1 MAPKPSPKAIT
12 GHMTPSK
19 TPQSKSRLNFVSR
32 PSHHV
37 HPSSH
42 PQTLGEALSAE
53 HPIEVIGRIRDHPD
67 RKDAQAVPPMKISVD
82 GRSVRVRTDIGYRD
96 FGLDGI
102 STAEEEDLDQFY
114 QRFVESRIN
123 GVRLGGKCTIMM
135 YGPTGS
141 GKSHTMFGSSK
152 QPGIVYRAL
161 KDILGEGEEEI
172 EGENRHFGL
181 KCIVQVTVLEI
192 YNEEIYDL
200 LSSNA
205 GGGLSL
211 GWPRGNSSKVKLD
224 VMGGKAKNATFI
236 SGTEAGKISREVA
249 KVEKRRI
256 VKSTLCNDRSSRSH
270 CLIILDVP
278 SVGGRLMLVDM
289 AGSENIEQAGQTG
302 FEAKMQTAKIN
313 QGNIAL
319 KRVVESIANGDSHVP
334 FRDSKLTM
342 LLQDS
347 FEDDKAKILMILCA
361 SPDPKELH
369 RTISTLEYGA
379 KAKCIVRAAHT
390 PPSKDKAFSE
400 DAVLGSRIAAMDEF
414 IAKLQ
419 MENKQKEKQWKEAQD
434 ELLKKEEEVAELKAK
449 LEAVNG
455 RGLMDEE
462 EIINSKVNERTRLLK
477 TELEKRLA
485 DCQERANKFMELG
498 RKKME
503 EKILQQQE
511 ELEMLRSRLEE
522 IESELCDGRPGSEH
536 NTLNELNGNKLL
548 KRLSEIYDEGVRVME
563 KSMEIDIDLDEQDI
577 NPTDCPV
584 SHPEVVEDRPFTS
597 TNWGVQVEEDDSY
610 HLGYPEKVS
619 LSTVFEES
627 EEEIE
632 DDGKEENVEEEV
644 KEVITSKGKNLVTGT
659 PGSVLNLKQAMNTY
673 HRDFEPAE
681 SNQGT
686 FRGSETDD
694 GKDAAAARRTRI
706 QNIFMLC
713 GNHRE
718 LAQNFKTPPS
728 NCHKTGSPAST
739 LGEFTAESSL
749 KEILQSQTSSQQ
761 DGMSSCISQC
771 EDFVVKDNAAT
782 EKFATLE
789 PLPLLTPIDELN
801 LKEAQFSR
809 RRNRFQAQDELK
821 ENQPFNDKVD
831 DHQATEVYVKW
842 EATKEKSG
850 KFIAKLKVSSEA
862 CLSDL
867 RKLIEPHL
875 DNNDDSQ
882 DFIIL
887 MLGGDPTGAP
897 VVKEKETTVPVSKLP
912 LCHNQIGSRL
922 ACLRPKKKAVQSHL
936 PLNPMENRLPVTLP
950 SSTPNTILKLNT
962 QLPQQFTQS
971 DQNFSPSFMRGVK
984 A

>member
-1 MAPKPSPKAIT
+1 MAPKPSPKTIT
-12 GHMTPSK
+12 GHTTPSK
-19 TPQSKSRLNFVSR
+19 TPQSKSRLNFASR

-42 PQTLGEALSAE
+42 PQTLEEALSAE
-53 HPIEVIGRIRDHPD
+53 HPIEVVGRIRDHPD
-67 RKDAQAVPPMKISVD
+67 RKDAQTALALKISSD

-161 KDILGEGEEEI
+161 KDILGEGEEET
-172 EGENRHFGL
+172 EAENRHFGL

-200 LSSNA
+200 LSSNG

-211 GWPRGNSSKVKLD
+211 GWPRGNSSKVKLE

-289 AGSENIEQAGQTG
+289 AGSENIEQAGQIG

-361 SPDPKELH
+361 SPDSKELH

-390 PPSKDKAFSE
+390 PPPKDKALSE
-400 DAVLGSRIAAMDEF
+400 DAVLGTRIAAMDEF

-419 MENKQKEKQWKEAQD
+419 MENKQKERQWKEAQD
-434 ELLKKEEEVAELKAK
+434 ELSKKEEEVAELKAK

-462 EIINSKVNERTRLLK
+462 EINSKVNERTRLLK
-477 TELEKRLA
+477 MDLEKRLA
-485 DCQERANKFMELG
+485 DCEEAANKFMELG

-511 ELEMLRSRLEE
+511 ELEMLRRRLEE
-522 IESELCDGRPGSEH
+522 IESELCDARGGNEQ
-536 NTLNELNGNKLL
+536 NTLNELHGSKIL

-563 KSMEIDIDLDEQDI
+563 KSMEIDLDDQEVDI
-577 NPTDCPV
+577 QTDCPV
-584 SHPEVVEDRPFTS
+584 SHSEVVDHKPFGS
-597 TNWGVQVEEDDSY
+597 TCWSTQVEEDDNY
-610 HLGYPEKVS
+610 HLGYPEKVT

-632 DDGKEENVEEEV
+632 GEGKEENVEEEV
-644 KEVITSKGKNLVTGT
+644 KEVIISKDDNLVSGI
-659 PGSVLNLKQAMNTY
+659 PGSAPNLKQAMNTY
-673 HRDFEPAE
+673 HRDIEPAE
-681 SNQGT
+681 SNQGAP
-686 FRGSETDD
+686 RGSEMDD
-694 GKDAAAARRTRI
+694 GKEAEAAAASARRTRI

-718 LAQNFKTPPS
+718 LAQNFRTPPS
-728 NCHKTGSPAST
+728 NCRKAGSPAST
-739 LGEFTAESSL
+739 IGEFTAESSL
-749 KEILQSQTSSQQ
+749 KEILQSQTSLQQ
-761 DGMSSCISQC
+761 DGMSSYVSQC
-771 EDFVVKDNAAT
+771 DDDLVIKDDA
-782 EKFATLE
+782 ATLE

-821 ENQPFNDKVD
+821 ENQPFNDKGD
-831 DHQATEVYVKW
+831 NQTIEVYVKW
-842 EATKEKSG
+842 EATKEKST

-867 RKLIEPHL
+867 RKLVEPHL
-875 DNNDDSQ
+875 DDNDDIQ
-882 DFIIL
+882 DFTIL

-897 VVKEKETTVPVSKLP
+897 VVKEKETATPVSKLP

-922 ACLRPKKKAVQSHL
+922 ACLRPKKKTIPSLL
-936 PLNPMENRLPVTLP
+936 PLNSMENRLPE
-950 SSTPNTILKLNT
+950 TPNIILKLNT
-962 QLPQQFTQS
+962 QLPQQFTQL
-971 DQNFSPSFMRGVK
+971 DENLSPSFMRGVR